1 MTRAG
6 SSSLPAN
13 KLVLPT
19 SAAKTLAAQCLNR
32 YAESVAPTEKT
43 AVDNSKRL

>member
-32 YAESVAPTEKT
+32 YAESPCAPF
-43 AVDNSKRL
+43 